1 MLVFHLTF
9 KKKKRK
15 KKEKTICNYIFN
27 NYHFSDPDYSEFS
40 EPSDLNP

>member
-9 KKKKRK
+9 LKKKKE
-15 KKEKTICNYIFN
+15 EKGKTMCKYIFN

-40 EPSDLNP
+40 DPSDLNP